1 MASDDVL
8 IDSYFKTERAKRH
21 LDELRTAIADFLA
34 DDPVAVSIEEDTEKQ
49 ERRYRAVFKQPHV
62 WTYLIAG
69 DIFQCLRTALDQA
82 VWWFASKD
90 YADPAWT
97 QFPIFA
103 EDNAKTRETFARYTK
118 GVPDKA
124 AAVIE
129 SLQPYNRPA
138 GTPLFDNLLWQLHE
152 INRIDKH
159 RRISVRATA
168 ARIDTCFS
176 PSIAPIENGC
186 EVAVPYG
193 LGSEFEP
200 EFVPLIMFG
209 DRLTGITMQIHG
221 IERMYELVAHGI
233 LPRLAGCV
241 SPSAA

>member
-1 MASDDVL
+1 MGDSDHVL

-21 LDELRTAIADFLA
+21 LEELKTAIADFLA

-62 WTYLIAG
+62 WTYLVAG
-69 DIFQCLRTALDQA
+69 DVFQCLRTALDQA
-82 VWWFASKD
+82 VWWFASKCH
-90 YADPAWT
+90 ADPTWT

-103 EDNAKTRETFARYTK
+103 EDNAQTRQTLAKYTK

-124 AAVIE
+124 VAVIE
-129 SLQPYNRPA
+129 SFQPYNRRA
-138 GTPLFDNLLWQLHE
+138 GTPLLDNLLWQLHE

-176 PSIAPIENGC
+176 PPITPIENGC
-186 EVAVPYG
+186 EVVIPFGAP
-193 LGSEFEP
+193 GSEIDP
-200 EFVPLIMFG
+200 EFVPLIVFG

-221 IERMYELVAHGI
+221 IERMYELVAHQI
-233 LPRLAGCV
+233 LPRLAGCI
-241 SPSAA
+241 P